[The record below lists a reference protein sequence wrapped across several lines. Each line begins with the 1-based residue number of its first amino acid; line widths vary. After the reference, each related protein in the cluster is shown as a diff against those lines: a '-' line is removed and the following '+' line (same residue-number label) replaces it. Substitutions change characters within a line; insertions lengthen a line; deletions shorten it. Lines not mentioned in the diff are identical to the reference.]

1 MGSLFASTMNTRI
14 LPTGSLRWIRSDAPL
29 HLTVEEIE
37 MRGIYFDGE
46 KAVYR
51 EDLPMPVC
59 EEEQSLIRIL
69 FADVCSTDREIL
81 KGYRPDFR
89 GVMGH
94 EFVGEVVE
102 SPDPELVGKVVVG
115 ELNQGCGKCVYCRT
129 GR

>member
-1 MGSLFASTMNTRI
+1 
-14 LPTGSLRWIRSDAPL
+14 
-29 HLTVEEIE
+29 
-37 MRGIYFDGE
+37 MRGVYFDGE

-59 EEEQSLIRIL
+59 EEGQSLIRIL
-69 FADVCSTDREIL
+69 YADVCSTDREIL